1 MTVGFVGLG
10 TMGGPMAGH
19 LAKAGHDTI
28 VWNRTPGK
36 ADAVVALGAR
46 QAKTMADLA
55 PQCEIVFICV
65 TTSEDVAL
73 CMDAMLPAAKPGTIF
88 VDHST
93 ISPVA
98 SEAMHHR
105 AFDAGCS
112 FIDAP
117 ITGGSAGAI
126 NGKLTIFCGGSQ
138 NDYDFV
144 KPVMDAYTKR
154 SELVGGPGR
163 GQMMKMANQIA
174 VGGALLGLCESL
186 SFAQKAGLD
195 VALTRELLSG
205 GAAGS
210 WAMDNYGQKI
220 IDNDWSLG
228 FSISNQRKDFGYCRE
243 AAGEIGAVIPMS
255 DLADDLLKQM
265 DDKGQGGLTTA
276 ALYEEYLEMGRSEE

>member
-19 LAKAGHDTI
+19 LAKAGHDTV

-36 ADAVVALGAR
+36 ADPVLALGAR
-46 QAKTMADLA
+46 RAETMAELA
-55 PQCEIVFICV
+55 SHCEIVFLCV

-73 CMDAMLPAAKPGTIF
+73 CMEAMLPAAKPGTIF

-98 SEAMHHR
+98 SEAMHRR
-105 AFDAGCS
+105 ANDAGCK
-112 FIDAP
+112 FVDAP

-126 NGKLTIFCGGSQ
+126 NGALTIFCGGDQ
-138 NDYDFV
+138 EDYDKV

-210 WAMDNYGQKI
+210 WAMDHYGQKI

-243 AAGEIGAVIPMS
+243 AAGEIDAVIPMS
-255 DLADDLLKQM
+255 DLADELLKQM

-276 ALYEEYLEMGRSEE
+276 ALYSEYLEMGRNEE

>member
-19 LAKAGHDTI
+19 LAKAGHDTV

-36 ADAVVALGAR
+36 ADAAIALGAR
-46 QAKTMADLA
+46 RAETMADLA
-55 PQCEIVFICV
+55 SHCEIVFLCV
-65 TTSEDVAL
+65 TTSEDVSL
-73 CMDAMLPAAKPGTIF
+73 CMQAMLPSAKPGTIF

-98 SEAMHHR
+98 SEAMHRR
-105 AFDAGCS
+105 AIDAGCK

-126 NGKLTIFCGGSQ
+126 NGALTIFCGGDQ
-138 NDYDFV
+138 ADYDKV

-210 WAMDNYGQKI
+210 WAMDHYGQKI
-220 IDNDWSLG
+220 IDSDWSLG
-228 FSISNQRKDFGYCRE
+228 FSVSNQRKDFGYCRE
-243 AAGEIGAVIPMS
+243 AAGEIDAVIPMS
-255 DLADDLLKQM
+255 DLADELLKQM

-276 ALYEEYLEMGRSEE
+276 ALYSEYLEMGRNEE

>member
-1 MTVGFVGLG
+1 
-10 TMGGPMAGH
+10 MGGPMAGH
-19 LAKAGHDTI
+19 LVKAGFETY
-28 VWNRTPGK
+28 VWNRTPSK
-36 ADAVVALGAR
+36 AEPIVSLGAH
-46 QAKTMADLA
+46 QSESLA
-55 PQCEIVFICV
+55 QLAANCQIIFLCV
-65 TTSEDVAL
+65 TTSEDVAA
-73 CMDAMLPAAKPGTIF
+73 CMDTLLPAARPGTIF

-98 SEAMHHR
+98 SLAMHQK
-105 AFDAGCS
+105 AEAAGCR
-112 FIDAP
+112 FLDAP

-138 NDYDFV
+138 DVYDTV

-228 FSISNQRKDFGYCRE
+228 FSIANQRKDFAYCRE
-243 AAGEIGAVIPMS
+243 AAGEIDAVIPMS
-255 DLADDLLKQM
+255 DLADELLKRM
-265 DDKGQGGLTTA
+265 DDKGQGELTTA
-276 ALYEEYLEMGRSEE
+276 ALYEEYLEMGRNEG